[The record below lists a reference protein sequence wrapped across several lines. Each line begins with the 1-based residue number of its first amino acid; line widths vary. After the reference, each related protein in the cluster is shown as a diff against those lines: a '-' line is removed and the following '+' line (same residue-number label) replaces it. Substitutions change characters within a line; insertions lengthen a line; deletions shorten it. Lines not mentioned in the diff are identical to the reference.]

1 MKKDTIIYWAT
12 TGIIGAMMLFSAYLH
27 LTKDAT
33 IVEGLKHMGFP
44 DWFRGELGVAKLLG
58 AIALLVPAV
67 PVRFKTWAYVGFGI
81 MFVSAA
87 AGHFFGSDPV
97 SMVVTP
103 VVLLGILAV
112 SGLYLGKTR
121 TVVA

>member
-1 MKKDTIIYWAT
+1 MKKDNIIYWIT
-12 TGIIGAMMLFSAYLH
+12 TGIIGAMMLFSAYLY
-27 LTKDAT
+27 LTKDAA
-33 IVEGLKHMGFP
+33 IVEGFKQIGFP

-87 AGHFFGSDPV
+87 IGHLFGGDPV
-97 SMVVTP
+97 SAVATP
-103 VVLLGILAV
+103 VILLGILAI
-112 SGLYLGKTR
+112 SGLYLSKTR
-121 TVVA
+121 TLVA